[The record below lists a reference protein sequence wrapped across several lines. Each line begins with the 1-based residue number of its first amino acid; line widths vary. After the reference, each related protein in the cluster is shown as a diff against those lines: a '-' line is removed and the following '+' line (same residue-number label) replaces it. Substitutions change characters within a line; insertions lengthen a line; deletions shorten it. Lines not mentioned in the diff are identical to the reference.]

1 MVIELEGKGIVCD
14 VYYLAEDKFLALTTD
29 AADKNVGLISLITE
43 YCDCHIPVSRGFFA
57 DNPDTTCKFIRDSG
71 ETTSVAMNEVGLL
84 DELLNGKEK
93 SDIPEDSDGLDY
105 FTVRSYGEY
114 PEPTKNQ
121 VCLVAYSEFEY
132 GKSATSLPID
142 STDSLKG
149 LRFITKSVD
158 CEGFVCHATYYENIV
173 GSEEYNEAEQAI
185 MAIEFHSQQFWIT
198 TPTYER
204 ARNRVWLYK
213 FDENEQSHQL
223 DFVGSKKIRWLSAS
237 DDQSKTRI
245 NGQSLRDFE

>member
-1 MVIELEGKGIVCD
+1 
-14 VYYLAEDKFLALTTD
+14 
-29 AADKNVGLISLITE
+29 
-43 YCDCHIPVSRGFFA
+43 
-57 DNPDTTCKFIRDSG
+57 
-71 ETTSVAMNEVGLL
+71 MNEVGLL

-213 FDENEQSHQL
+213 FAENEQSHQL
-223 DFVGSKKIRWLSAS
+223 DFIGSKKIRWLSAS